1 MITTK
6 TFIED
11 DTQVSVRKIDVITED
26 KNFVIGLRLTDLNG
40 SVEVGISPDN
50 AEPYF
55 CRKQLDDSDRQ
66 EILKTGYKNHKKL
79 SVLTTGLFGLAVMIL
94 AYFFGEAVSVKSAE
108 QVFTVVGSL
117 VVVYAHYMNYRTCND
132 LNCDCHNSKSL

>member
-1 MITTK
+1 MKITQEASDKLAMGLSAICTLNCLLLPS
-6 TFIED
+6 IIVLSSGYISS
-11 DTQVSVRKIDVITED
+11 QIDSEAVHGFLLFFAIPLSI
-26 KNFVIGLRLTDLNG
+26 FALSR
-40 SVEVGISPDN
+40 
-50 AEPYF
+50 
-55 CRKQLDDSDRQ
+55 
-66 EILKTGYKNHKKL
+66 GYKNHKKL

>member
-1 MITTK
+1 MKITQEASDKLAMGLSAICTLNCLLLPS
-6 TFIED
+6 IIMLSSSYISS
-11 DTQVSVRKIDVITED
+11 QIDSEAVHGFLLFFAIPLSI
-26 KNFVIGLRLTDLNG
+26 FALSR
-40 SVEVGISPDN
+40 
-50 AEPYF
+50 
-55 CRKQLDDSDRQ
+55 
-66 EILKTGYKNHKKL
+66 GYKNHKKL